1 MRLLLTDETFTIE
14 GLPYLDI
21 PFLLD
26 EEMRLAEQAN
36 AFLIHLA
43 VHRGATESKT
53 TWLTYGW
60 HLYDYF
66 SFLEA
71 NSLRWD
77 RNLDPE
83 SPTVVSLYRN
93 WSAKINKP
101 KTVNQRLGTIARFY
115 RFAHKRGWIA
125 AVPWDVEQRV
135 VAGRSGFLAHVSVG
149 ATADV
154 PDIMLKEKPAL
165 IEVLTRVQIHQ
176 LLQHLNPNKTHFLM
190 AKLALATGLRKEEL
204 MTFPVKYVFNPE
216 SRPGVQA
223 SVKVPL
229 SPADMRLKGSKP
241 RAVFMSRAL
250 MRELWDYLALT
261 RTPIENQCIDLGLPV
276 AKSLFI
282 TARGKAYSS
291 SAFQKVLTRAGVI
304 LGFHIHPHILRHSF
318 ATHELHAMREAKGKT
333 DVALLWVKERLG
345 HSSITQTEVY
355 LHLLAEL
362 EHDYLAAYQ
371 YDLDSLTLNKEPAHA

>member
-14 GLPYLDI
+14 GLPYPDI

-36 AFLIHLA
+36 SFLIHLA
-43 VHRGATESKT
+43 VHRGATESKK

-71 NSLRWD
+71 NYLRWD
-77 RNLDPE
+77 RNLNPD

-93 WSAKINKP
+93 WSAKVNKP
-101 KTVNQRLGTIARFY
+101 KTVNQRLGTISRFY

-125 AVPWDVEQRV
+125 MVPWDVEQRV
-135 VAGRSGFLAHVSVG
+135 VAGHSGFLAHVSAG
-149 ATADV
+149 ATEEV
-154 PDIMLKEKPAL
+154 PDIMLKEKPDL
-165 IEVLTRVQIHQ
+165 IEVLTRAQIHQ
-176 LLQHLNPNKTHFLM
+176 LLQHLRPNKTHFLM
-190 AKLALATGLRKEEL
+190 TKLALATGLRKEEL
-204 MTFPVKYVFNPE
+204 MTFPLKYVFNPD
-216 SRPGVQA
+216 SRPSGQA

-241 RAVFMSRAL
+241 RAIFMSRAL
-250 MRELWDYLALT
+250 MRELWDYVALV
-261 RTPIENQCIDLGLPV
+261 RTPIANQCADLGQSV
-276 AKSLFI
+276 AKSLFV
-282 TARGKAYSS
+282 TAHGNTYSP
-291 SAFQKVLTRAGVI
+291 SAFQKVLTRAGKA

-345 HSSITQTEVY
+345 HASITQTEVY
-355 LHLLAEL
+355 LHLLAEI

-371 YDLDSLTLNKEPAHA
+371 YDLDNLTLPKESSHA